1 MTALL
6 TAPRIDTPE
15 TFDIPDAASRPV
27 LRLVDGGDRRTA
39 GLRPTDDPTTVAPL
53 RRATRRRTSPAV
65 RRRRALLAVMAL
77 ALIALA
83 FPLGGVDGPSHAID
97 STLAGKGPVDYTVRP
112 GDSLWSIVER
122 MDPSADPRP
131 TVARLAAEIG
141 TYQVVP
147 GEQLSLP

>member
-6 TAPRIDTPE
+6 TAPRSDSTE
-15 TFDIPDAASRPV
+15 TFDIPAAASRPL

-39 GLRPTDDPTTVAPL
+39 GSRPADGPTSSAPV
-53 RRATRRRTSPAV
+53 RPVVGRRTSPAV

-83 FPLGGVDGPSHAID
+83 FPLGGVDGPSHATG
-97 STLAGKGPVDYTVRP
+97 STLAGNGPMDYTVHG
-112 GDSLWSIVER
+112 GDSLWSIAER

-131 TVARLAAEIG
+131 MVARLAAELG

-147 GEQLSLP
+147 GEQVALP